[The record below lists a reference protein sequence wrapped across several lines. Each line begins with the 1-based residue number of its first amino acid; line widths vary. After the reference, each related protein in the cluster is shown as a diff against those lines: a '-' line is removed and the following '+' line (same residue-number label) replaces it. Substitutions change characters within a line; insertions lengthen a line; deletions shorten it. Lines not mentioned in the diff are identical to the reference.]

1 MRTMRVIGGRAACGV
16 AMRCALFPDLSAL
29 GSGPDAGSMRDAT
42 SDAPDATPVFGCKAM
57 ADASF
62 CEDFDDPSPF
72 ALTTWSTSDLDS
84 SVGSISIDNASTVS
98 PPNAASFVVPS
109 SAPGCSYLPAP
120 HAALLRN
127 IHVRE
132 RSCSDSNDHRRK
144 RIQPQRERG
153 DHVHALGAV
162 RRRLLDPSFAEV

>member
-62 CEDFDDPSPF
+62 CEDFDDPIPLCSHHVEH
-72 ALTTWSTSDLDS
+72 
-84 SVGSISIDNASTVS
+84 VGPRFI
-98 PPNAASFVVPS
+98 
-109 SAPGCSYLPAP
+109 G
-120 HAALLRN
+120 
-127 IHVRE
+127 
-132 RSCSDSNDHRRK
+132 
-144 RIQPQRERG
+144 RINLYR
-153 DHVHALGAV
+153 
-162 RRRLLDPSFAEV
+162 